1 VILLGR
7 GVGASE
13 GHLAVSDDLAQ
24 VDNVP
29 VFQQQRGQRQI
40 REQGTHRRAHPQ
52 DVQCTDPRGETTTVS
67 HLIALSSLKEVK
79 GLSIPSGFGVH
90 SSLQRATSI

>member
-1 VILLGR
+1 MKLLGR

-29 VFQQQRGQRQI
+29 VFQQQRGRSENKEPTGGLILKMLNSPNAPIHVGKQPPCH
-40 REQGTHRRAHPQ
+40 TSLLS
-52 DVQCTDPRGETTTVS
+52 PR
-67 HLIALSSLKEVK
+67 
-79 GLSIPSGFGVH
+79 
-90 SSLQRATSI
+90 